1 MNKDANGNR
10 DPFQGTETL
19 ILTGPPPP
27 LDAEFKRKDFAP
39 AFARNGLVLGRC
51 VGSKSGYRTLHQRCI
66 FIPNANVFSRK
77 HGKIWWGDLD
87 LHNDKATLEKIAQQ
101 LRTRLFVL
109 SEFDGRFEQA
119 KKPHAEVMK
128 SAVWHT
134 GGRVHIQGRRG
145 FLDRSGL
152 SPTEA
157 AFLLRLSPGRFNR
170 RQEPQV
176 ALEIA
181 QRMIRFEEI
190 FAHIA
195 TKEGYTKWG
204 LWWTQ
209 PNAKLAGQS
218 PIRVLRSGEAL
229 DFAALTEPTIGNFF
243 FAMRYSLMTLL

>member
-1 MNKDANGNR
+1 MNKDGNSNKE
-10 DPFQGTETL
+10 PFQGIETL

-39 AFARNGLVLGRC
+39 VFARNGLGLGRC
-51 VGSKSGYRTLHQRCI
+51 FGGKSGYRSSHPRSI

-87 LHNDKATLEKIAQQ
+87 LHNDKAALEKIAQQ

-109 SEFDGRFEQA
+109 CESDGRFEQA
-119 KKPHAEVMK
+119 EKPHAEVIK
-128 SAVWHT
+128 TALWNT
-134 GGRVHIQGRRG
+134 GGRAHVPGRRG
-145 FLDRSGL
+145 FLKRSGL

-157 AFLLRLSPGRFNR
+157 AFLLRLSPGRFDR
-170 RQEPQV
+170 RLEPQV

-181 QRMIRFEEI
+181 RRMIRFEEI

-195 TKEGYTKWG
+195 AKEGYTKWG

-209 PNAKLAGQS
+209 PNAKLTGRS
-218 PIRVLRSGEAL
+218 PIQVLRSGEAL
-229 DFAALTEPTIGNFF
+229 DFSVLTEPTVGIFF
-243 FAMRYSLMTLL
+243 FAMRYSLMTRL